1 MTEQQRETGLVS
13 GLIEDVLEGRTNRRD
28 ILRRSAALGIAPAMV
43 AAMLKVTERG
53 ARATPVAGGEE
64 VLLGCPYNL
73 TGSYASIDNPAK
85 NGSDLAVK
93 LLNLENGIL
102 GRPVR
107 HVVDDGK
114 SDPATISNVAKK
126 MAEEDKV
133 MAFVGLTDT
142 DFMRAAGSVAQ
153 EAGLPFIDVAGT
165 APLIQEIGDYI
176 FMLPFGDNVQA
187 AAAAEFAQEKG
198 WTSVAMLV
206 DDAMTYTKFL
216 AKYFVDRFTDDE
228 IQGEVVKELSYQIGD
243 TDFSGQLTEIA
254 ALDPAPDLLFISS
267 NPAEIGTIVKQA
279 RDLGIETPIMG
290 GDGYDTPLLLELAGP
305 AARNVY
311 FTTHQGIYGDAPEAK
326 AFSEAYTTEYGTAP
340 EAVFAAL
347 GFDGINLMADAMNRA
362 GSTDGVAVRDALAA
376 TQGFKGATG
385 EISYEPGSRIPS
397 KSIALV
403 EVIDGKFSLIEI
415 VVPRV
420 VPPA

>member
-1 MTEQQRETGLVS
+1 MTEQQRGTVS
-13 GLIEDVLEGRTNRRD
+13 GLIDDVLEGRINRRD

-43 AAMLKVTERG
+43 AAMLKLTERG
-53 ARATPVAGGEE
+53 AKATPVAGGEE
-64 VLLGCPYNL
+64 VLIGCPYNL

-93 LLNLENGIL
+93 LLNANNGIL
-102 GRPVR
+102 GHPVR

-126 MAEEDKV
+126 MAEEDQV

-153 EAGLPFIDVAGT
+153 EAGIPFIDVAGT

-187 AAAAEFAQEKG
+187 AAGAEFAQTKG
-198 WTSVAMLV
+198 WKTVAMLV

-216 AKYFVDRFTDDE
+216 AQYFVARFTDDE
-228 IQGEVVKELSYQIGD
+228 IQGQVVKELSYQIGD

-305 AARNVY
+305 AAREVY
-311 FTTHQGIYGDAPEAK
+311 FTTHQGIYGDAPEAL
-326 AFSEAYTTEYGTAP
+326 AFSEMYTTEYGTAP

-385 EISYEPGSRIPS
+385 EISYEPGVRIPS
-397 KSIALV
+397 KSVALV
-403 EVIDGKFSLIEI
+403 EIVDGTFSLIEI

-420 VPPA
+420 IPPA

>member
-1 MTEQQRETGLVS
+1 MTEQQRGTGLVS
-13 GLIEDVLEGRTNRRD
+13 GLIEDVLEGRTNRRE

-43 AAMLKVTERG
+43 AAMLKITERG
-53 ARATPVAGGEE
+53 AHATPVAGGEE

-73 TGSYASIDNPAK
+73 TGGYASIDNPAK
-85 NGSDLAVK
+85 NGTDLAVK
-93 LLNLENGIL
+93 LLNMENGIL

-153 EAGLPFIDVAGT
+153 EASIPFIDVGGT
-165 APLIQEIGDYI
+165 APIIQEIGDYI

-187 AAAAEFAQEKG
+187 AAAAELAQEKG
-198 WTSVAMLV
+198 WKTVAMLV

-305 AARNVY
+305 AAREVY

-347 GFDGINLMADAMNRA
+347 GFDGINLMADAMNRS
-362 GSTDGVAVRDALAA
+362 GSTDGAAVRDALAA

-385 EISYEPGSRIPS
+385 EISYEPGTRIPS
-397 KSIALV
+397 KSVALV
-403 EVIDGKFSLIEI
+403 EVLDGKFSLIEI

>member
-1 MTEQQRETGLVS
+1 MTEQQRGTGLVS
-13 GLIEDVLEGRTNRRD
+13 GLIEDVLEGRASRRD

-53 ARATPVAGGEE
+53 AGATPVAGGEE
-64 VLLGCPYNL
+64 IVIGCPYNL
-73 TGSYASIDNPAK
+73 TGGYASLDNPAK
-85 NGSDLAVK
+85 NGSELAAK
-93 LLNLENGIL
+93 LLNGADGIL

-107 HVVDDGK
+107 LVVDDGK
-114 SDPATISNVAKK
+114 SDAATISNVAKK

-133 MAFVGLTDT
+133 VAMAGLTDT
-142 DFMRAAGSVAQ
+142 DYVRAAGSVAQ
-153 EAGLPFIDVAGT
+153 EKGIPFIDVGGT
-165 APLIQEIGDYI
+165 APLIQQIGDYI

-187 AAAAEFAQEKG
+187 AVSAEYAQEKG
-198 WTSVAMLV
+198 WKTVAMLV
-206 DDAMTYTKFL
+206 DDAGTYTKFL

-228 IQGEVVKELSYQIGD
+228 IQGQVIN
-243 TDFSGQLTEIA
+243 EIKN
-254 ALDPAPDLLFISS
+254 LDPQPDLVFVSS

-279 RDLGIETPIMG
+279 RENGIELPIMG
-290 GDGYDTPLLLELAGP
+290 GDGYDTPLLLELAGD

-311 FTTHQGIYGDAPEAK
+311 FTTHQGIYDDAPEGV
-326 AFSEAYTTEYGTAP
+326 AFAEKYAAEYGNPP

-362 GSTDGVAVRDALAA
+362 GSTDGAAVRDALAA

-385 EISYEPGSRIPS
+385 EITYEPGSRIPS
-397 KSIALV
+397 KSVALI
-403 EVIDGKFSLIEI
+403 EVKDGKFSLIEI

-420 VPPA
+420 VPEA